1 MAAMQLLTKYSGKL
15 MSRRIGG
22 NKVKLKEQKCDHI
35 HMWILDAEELPVLA
49 VLAVSARQLLFGGK
63 TNPGNVQKI

>member
-49 VLAVSARQLLFGGK
+49 VLAVSALQLLFGGK
-63 TNPGNVQKI
+63 TNPGNVQKS

>member
-22 NKVKLKEQKCDHI
+22 NKVKLKEQKFDHI

-49 VLAVSARQLLFGGK
+49 VSALQLLFGGK
-63 TNPGNVQKI
+63 TNPGNVQKS